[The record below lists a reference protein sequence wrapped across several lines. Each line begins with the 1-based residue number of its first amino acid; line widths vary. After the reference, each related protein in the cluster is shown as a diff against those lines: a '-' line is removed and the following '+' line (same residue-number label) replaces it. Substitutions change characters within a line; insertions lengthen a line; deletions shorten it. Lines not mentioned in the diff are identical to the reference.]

1 MKAGKNWSKKDVATA
16 NYMWAMGVAPTV
28 LAVRDF
34 FIDNPHLKIEKPEAA
49 VALKLRDIHNEAG
62 SPHLDPGV

>member
-1 MKAGKNWSKKDVATA
+1 MAAGKKWSRKEVATV
-16 NYMWAMGVAPTV
+16 NYMWSMDVAPTV
-28 LAVRDF
+28 LAVREF
-34 FIDNPHLKIEKPEAA
+34 FLQHPHLRINKAEAA